1 MYKHNTSYT
10 FRSSAMSNHAELL
23 ANLFGGG
30 GHGGASGG
38 RVDLPGVTINTPLV
52 VKVNGKVVDD
62 TAEVYKDLKQNYEIM
77 KDNNIP
83 AEQRAGKCKKI
94 EIALAEDGQKGR
106 TTSEIIQDVVK
117 EIRKG
122 QPATNA
128 VKGGKSP
135 RGPKGPKGGKRPE
148 ANQQAQQGQ
157 KAHGGKK
164 PHGHKGGRRLNEVA

>member
-1 MYKHNTSYT
+1 
-10 FRSSAMSNHAELL
+10 MSNHAELL

-128 VKGGKSP
+128 VKGGK
-135 RGPKGPKGGKRPE
+135 RPE

-164 PHGHKGGRRLNEVA
+164 THGHKGGRRLNEVA